1 MRNYINE
8 HWNWIPLKARRLASY
23 SCYAVFHDPKEGYTQ
38 MFPDNTKRNLG
49 CKLLAKKRGKL
60 HKIYLEYFII
70 FYYFTCFIK
79 YTKCNL
85 PKSSPIYQKEKYYRL
100 LHAFGFLCV

>member
-23 SCYAVFHDPKEGYTQ
+23 SCYAVFHDPKEVTSKCFQ
-38 MFPDNTKRNLG
+38 TTRKNNLG

-70 FYYFTCFIK
+70 FYYFTKFKKCPFI
-79 YTKCNL
+79 
-85 PKSSPIYQKEKYYRL
+85 S
-100 LHAFGFLCV
+100 HAS